1 MSEANGENRLTKGT
15 DPLAPSMAAGRV
27 QPLAKSIEKVVLLSI
42 SVD

>member
-27 QPLAKSIEKVVLLSI
+27 QPLAESIEKGLLLGI